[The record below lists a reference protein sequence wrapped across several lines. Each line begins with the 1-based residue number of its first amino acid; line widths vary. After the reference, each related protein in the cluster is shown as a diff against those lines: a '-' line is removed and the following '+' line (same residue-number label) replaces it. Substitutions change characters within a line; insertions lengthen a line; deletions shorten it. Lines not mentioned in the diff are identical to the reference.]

1 MTKTG
6 KLVTYFA
13 ISIAALTASY
23 AAYGASTHALIL
35 GEQQVQQLL
44 RLMDTDRNGR
54 VSKAEFMQLHE
65 PRSSTASTSTIAA
78 NSTPKSFHAAVCGS
92 IRVGTN
98 RSGAP

>member
-6 KLVTYFA
+6 KLITYFA

-54 VSKAEFMQLHE
+54 VSKAEFMSQEFDRLDVDHSGE
-65 PRSSTASTSTIAA
+65 LDPEELSRSRL
-78 NSTPKSFHAAVCGS
+78 
-92 IRVGTN
+92 RVN
-98 RSGAP
+98 PSWHK

>member
-13 ISIAALTASY
+13 IAIAALTASY
-23 AAYGASTHALIL
+23 AAFGASTHALIL

-54 VSKAEFMQLHE
+54 VSKAEFMNFMSQEFDRLDVDHSGE
-65 PRSSTASTSTIAA
+65 LDPQELARSRL
-78 NSTPKSFHAAVCGS
+78 
-92 IRVGTN
+92 RVN
-98 RSGAP
+98 PSWHK

>member
-54 VSKAEFMQLHE
+54 VSKAEFMLHGRE
-65 PRSSTASTSTIAA
+65 LTASTSTIAA

>member
-13 ISIAALTASY
+13 IAIAALTASY
-23 AAYGASTHALIL
+23 AAFGASTHALIL

-54 VSKAEFMQLHE
+54 VSKAEFMSFMSQE
-65 PRSSTASTSTIAA
+65 FETSTIAA